1 MMSTTERPQFSIVLS
16 VNEDSIESLKDHLP
30 ALMAQQYEPG
40 FEVIVVNESPGRD
53 MQDMLDVLKST
64 YPQLYITFIPQGSHY
79 LSRRKLALTLGVK
92 AAHYNWVVFT
102 EADCQPATH
111 RWLETIA
118 SYIHEDT
125 DMVCGYT
132 RYTDNTSM
140 FLRYERMRQWNY
152 QYLKAVR
159 RRPYAYNGCNLA
171 IRRQLFMEH
180 NGFLTNLRYLRG
192 EYDFMV
198 NEYAEPYRTAA
209 FNDPDGVVV
218 QDAPT
223 KEKWKMSHIYYQETR
238 RHLHRSWGYQVKP
251 FFDTLMLHLTY
262 GLLLIPLVYA
272 IITENWIL
280 TTVSG
285 IALILLFVYRVL
297 RVRRVANRY
306 GEHFPLLT
314 IPLMEIRVLW
324 QNLYFIIRYY
334 CTSETELIRR

>member
-1 MMSTTERPQFSIVLS
+1 MSTTEKPQFSIVLS

-30 ALMAQQYEPG
+30 TLMAQEYEPG

-53 MQDMLDVLKST
+53 MQDALDVMKSM
-64 YPQLYITFIPQGSHY
+64 YPKLYITFIPQGSHY
-79 LSRRKLALTLGVK
+79 LSRRKLALTIGVK
-92 AAHYNWVVFT
+92 AAHYDWVVFT
-102 EADCQPATH
+102 EADCQPATSQ
-111 RWLETIA
+111 WLTTIA

-132 RYTDNTSM
+132 RYADKTSL
-140 FLRYERMRQWNY
+140 FRRYERMRQWNY

-171 IRRQLFMEH
+171 IRRHLFMEH
-180 NGFLTNLRYLRG
+180 NGFLANLRYLRG

-198 NEYAEPYRTAA
+198 NEYAEPYRTAT
-209 FNDPDGVVV
+209 FYDPDGVVV

-223 KEKWKMSHIYYQETR
+223 KEEWKMSHIYYQETR

-251 FFDTLMLHLTY
+251 FFDTLTLHLTY
-262 GLLLIPLVYA
+262 ALLLIPLVYA

-280 TTVSG
+280 TAAMGV
-285 IALILLFVYRVL
+285 ALMLLLGYRML

-306 GEHFPLLT
+306 GEHFPILA

-324 QNLYFIIRYY
+324 QKLYFIIKYY
-334 CTSETELIRR
+334 CTSENELIRR